1 MVTNLIDSIETEKR
15 PATQG
20 ADYEAPAQ
28 VIVRDLIKRYGD
40 LTAVAGVS
48 FEVRSGEV
56 FGLLGP
62 NGAGK
67 TTTVEII
74 EGLRPRDGGEVT
86 VCGFDPAEDV
96 KEVKKR
102 IGVALQATALPD
114 KIEVR
119 EALALF
125 AGLYPMGRRSRA
137 DIDRLLRTVSLE
149 EKAKSR
155 FDTLSGGQRQR
166 LAVALALVNEP
177 EVVIM
182 DEPTTGLDAQARR
195 ELHDV
200 VARAVAHRASH
211 GQTGR
216 IGRIAID
223 PLRRKR
229 NGIGRGIRAAQS
241 RRAPRPGRIGQVDGG
256 GAPRASR
263 PARNPAHARRH
274 LHRTY
279 RKKDTR
285 MNMLNAWVN
294 NTLIGLKLTFRDR
307 QAIFWTYAFPIF
319 FLFLYASI
327 FARGRAGALLAML
340 PGLLCISAMSGGLWG
355 VGVALSAMRERG
367 VLRRY
372 HLAPISPW
380 MIITSGIASNLLV
393 SLSTLLMQI
402 ALAKIVYKIEI
413 AGGAI
418 ATFIMLVVGALA
430 FFSLGFVV
438 ASVADNVKSAVVLCN
453 LLFFPLM
460 FLGGAA
466 FPMELLPP
474 KLQDLARVLPSNYM
488 VDGLYRIMKEGEGL
502 VANLK
507 NLAVLL
513 LCCAVSLFVAAKL
526 FRWEADEKLPLKRK
540 AWAAAVVVIFV
551 GAALFV
557 KR

>member
-1 MVTNLIDSIETEKR
+1 
-15 PATQG
+15 
-20 ADYEAPAQ
+20 
-28 VIVRDLIKRYGD
+28 
-40 LTAVAGVS
+40 
-48 FEVRSGEV
+48 
-56 FGLLGP
+56 
-62 NGAGK
+62 
-67 TTTVEII
+67 
-74 EGLRPRDGGEVT
+74 
-86 VCGFDPAEDV
+86 
-96 KEVKKR
+96 
-102 IGVALQATALPD
+102 
-114 KIEVR
+114 
-119 EALALF
+119 
-125 AGLYPMGRRSRA
+125 
-137 DIDRLLRTVSLE
+137 
-149 EKAKSR
+149 
-155 FDTLSGGQRQR
+155 
-166 LAVALALVNEP
+166 
-177 EVVIM
+177 
-182 DEPTTGLDAQARR
+182 
-195 ELHDV
+195 
-200 VARAVAHRASH
+200 
-211 GQTGR
+211 
-216 IGRIAID
+216 
-223 PLRRKR
+223 
-229 NGIGRGIRAAQS
+229 
-241 RRAPRPGRIGQVDGG
+241 
-256 GAPRASR
+256 
-263 PARNPAHARRH
+263 
-274 LHRTY
+274 
-279 RKKDTR
+279 

-307 QAIFWTYAFPIF
+307 QAIFWTYGFPIF

-340 PGLLCISAMSGGLWG
+340 PGLLCISAMSGGLGG